1 MKVITGGSLVPKKHI
16 LKKNQKGQA
25 TIEFLLVFA
34 FALGVTFLFLN
45 LAINSTQG
53 YIVHYANF
61 MASRTFMSYD
71 GGSNNLQNSISG
83 AANASRRVFQRYPLE
98 AFDIKAQF
106 NVLKPTLGASN
117 ALYSGTTSVFEKRIT
132 PFKLVGGGAK
142 VIMFSE
148 SFLSKDPVRFACWKG
163 TCSGIGQNSCDFG
176 LDTTLFDNGC

>member
-1 MKVITGGSLVPKKHI
+1 MKVIMEGFMVLKTHT

-61 MASRTFMSYD
+61 MASRTFLTYD
-71 GGSNNLQNSISG
+71 GGSNNLQNGINQ
-83 AANASRRVFQRYPLE
+83 AASASRRVFNRYPLK

-106 NVLKPTLGASN
+106 NVLKPTLGAAN
-117 ALYSGTTSVFEKRIT
+117 ALYSGTTSQFEKRIT

-142 VIMFSE
+142 VIMYSE
-148 SFLSKDPVRFACWKG
+148 SFLSKEPLRFACWQG
-163 TCSGIGQNSCDFG
+163 TCSGIAQNSCDFG